1 MVKMMNRLLFMIPML
16 GSPLLWAENP
26 PAASSVSKPQQAENG
41 DATSEKVLVATED
54 QGKNASKKKEGDY
67 SVVGKMGKGERQ
79 HGRGGVNWKEMN
91 EAQRERLLYYHHL
104 IVKKYDLNGNGRFDP
119 EELDAMKKDSE
130 RLREDRRVALL
141 KKYDKDGDGRLS
153 DEERQSL
160 RDEVR
165 TSIEKRLQERKSGK
179 SSDDDD
185 EIMPP
190 PPGRHRHGKPGE
202 EHAGK
207 SPATDDKKNDDKS
220 GEGKGSE
227 GRREG
232 REGKGKGGH
241 AHGWGPE
248 RMLMN
253 HGFHVMMEKF
263 DKDKDGTLSPEEKKA
278 YQEDRAQ
285 FRKWLNSVREKLRAK
300 GKLEEVEKNPPPFM
314 PPPPAS
320 SDCNHEPVSPQQ
332 DAEKK

>member
-1 MVKMMNRLLFMIPML
+1 MNRLLFMIPML
-16 GSPLLWAENP
+16 GAPLLWAEDP
-26 PAASSVSKPQQAENG
+26 LAFSSVSKPQHAENG
-41 DATSEKVLVATED
+41 GTTSEKVLVKTEN
-54 QGKNASKKKEGDY
+54 QEKNASKKKEGDCP
-67 SVVGKMGKGERQ
+67 VAEKTGKGERQ
-79 HGRGGVNWKEMN
+79 HGRGCVNWKEMN

-104 IVKKYDLNGNGRFDP
+104 IIKKYDVNGNGRFDL

-130 RLREDRRVALL
+130 RLREARRVALL

-153 DEERQSL
+153 DEERQAL

-165 TSIEKRLQERKSGK
+165 ASIEKRLQERKSGK

-185 EIMPP
+185 ELMPP

-202 EHAGK
+202 QHAGK
-207 SPATDDKKNDDKS
+207 SPATDGKKDDDKS
-220 GEGKGSE
+220 SAGKGSE
-227 GRREG
+227 GRHEG
-232 REGKGKGGH
+232 REGRGKGGH

-263 DKDKDGTLSPEEKKA
+263 DKDKDGKLSPEEKKS

-285 FRKWLNSVREKLRAK
+285 FRKWLSSVREKLKAK

-314 PPPPAS
+314 PPPPAG
-320 SDCNHEPVSPQQ
+320 SDCNHEPTSSPQ
-332 DAEKK
+332 DAEKE